1 MTTNDDERR
10 EPRAGDRVGLGRVV
24 RDHDAAAGS
33 HPPAD
38 EVEEASS
45 ESFPASDPPAF
56 SPARSARTD
65 ARDVDR
71 AEPELPDP
79 RDVP

>member
-1 MTTNDDERR
+1 MTSNDDERR
-10 EPRAGDRVGLGRVV
+10 EPKAGDRVGLGRVV

-33 HPPAD
+33 RPPAD
-38 EVEEASS
+38 VEEASS

-56 SPARSARTD
+56 APGRPTPPDGGTPAG
-65 ARDVDR
+65 
-71 AEPELPDP
+71 EPELPNP